1 MGVLPVRSLRDKLA
15 LLFFAIIAGAFG
27 VIFLV
32 VVPQL
37 ESKLEGRRLHDLR
50 VDAATGHVLLQSTL
64 ASPVRQRVVDRR
76 VRFVADITDARVTL
90 LRLEHPPRRRGR
102 APRDLSL
109 VPVADSSE
117 ADQAI
122 PRQGELA
129 RRALQ
134 QRRPQNG
141 LVSFGGEKFGI
152 VAQPLRA
159 RGIPVGVAVYTR
171 DLDDVTETVAFVRKR
186 VLIATGVA
194 LLLALS
200 GAFLA
205 ARALARRV
213 ERLEVAAGQVAEG
226 RHVDPLPEDSHDELG
241 QLTRTFN
248 EMQLQLRRV
257 DVARRDFIATA
268 SHELR
273 TPIFSLAGFVELL
286 QDEDL
291 DEETRREFLETMA
304 EQVARLQKLS
314 VDLLDL
320 SRLDTA
326 SLDLHREPVDLAELA
341 RSVGAEFA
349 PALAEHRTRL
359 ELELPDEPAEASCDR
374 ERAAQIV
381 RILMDNALRHTPEGT
396 PVTMS
401 AGRRN
406 GNASLT
412 VVDGGPGLSIYT
424 RAHAFDRFFTG
435 DAVRGAG
442 LGLAIAREL
451 AELMDGELR
460 LADRDG
466 GASFTLELPANGDRA

>member
-15 LLFFAIIAGAFG
+15 LLFFAIIASAFG
-27 VIFLV
+27 VLFLV

-50 VDAATGHVLLQSTL
+50 LDAASGRSLMRSTVARRVPQQ
-64 ASPVRQRVVDRR
+64 ASDRR

-90 LRLEHPPRRRGR
+90 LGLARPPHSPR
-102 APRDLSL
+102 AVPRDLSL
-109 VPVADSSE
+109 VPIADSSE
-117 ADQAI
+117 AEQTI
-122 PRQGELA
+122 PGQEELA

-134 QRRPQNG
+134 QGRPQSG
-141 LVSFGGEKFGI
+141 LASSGGEKFGI

-159 RGIPVGVAVYTR
+159 RGIPVGVVVYTR
-171 DLDDVTETVAFVRKR
+171 DFDDVTETVAFVRER
-186 VLIATGVA
+186 VFYATGVA

-213 ERLEVAAGQVAEG
+213 GRLEVAAGQVAEG
-226 RHVDPLPEDSHDELG
+226 RHIDPLPESSRDELG
-241 QLTRTFN
+241 QLTRAFN
-248 EMQLQLRRV
+248 EMQAQLRRV

-291 DEETRREFLETMA
+291 DEETRREFIDTMA

-341 RSVGAEFA
+341 RSVRDEFA
-349 PALAEHRTRL
+349 PAIAEHRTRL
-359 ELELPDEPAEASCDR
+359 ELELPEEPAEASCDR

-396 PVTMS
+396 SVTLS
-401 AGRRN
+401 AGRVN
-406 GNASLT
+406 GTASLT
-412 VVDGGPGLSIYT
+412 VADGGPGLSIYT

-460 LADRDG
+460 VADRDG
-466 GASFTLELPANGDRA
+466 GASFTLDLPANGHEA